1 MFPISVHALR
11 EYHGLPAP
19 QDIRVPTASKLAALC
34 TGIHPRHYNL
44 GLAYPSEAPVF
55 WIKYGPSITWN
66 EVPAQVMAYEELR
79 RLSSPVKA
87 PGIFYA
93 CDLELRGAQRERR
106 KSYIVMQYIPGKT
119 ADEWLKNIE
128 DLARADSIYSHI
140 AFALSELHRIPV
152 PPGSRPAAIN
162 GGKIRHSLFDDQ
174 DAPRHYQDV
183 EQLEDHLNQFLTI
196 TKKKDRV
203 EGPSREP
210 LVYGY
215 SDVWLENFIISESG
229 DIAVIDFSDTSILP
243 SSFSRFVLSGA
254 QSKIKRDISGLVQVP
269 TTDGVDNTLAL
280 RAAAG
285 PMVMGPSSFASL
297 GRKMLGGD
305 VETQESFDQ

>member
-1 MFPISVHALR
+1 MSPISVHVLR

-19 QDIRVPTASKLAALC
+19 QDIRVPTASELAALC

-55 WIKYGPSITWN
+55 WIKYGPSIIWN

-106 KSYIVMQYIPGKT
+106 KSYIPMQYIPGKT

-140 AFALSELHRIPV
+140 AFALFPNS
-152 PPGSRPAAIN
+152 
-162 GGKIRHSLFDDQ
+162 
-174 DAPRHYQDV
+174 
-183 EQLEDHLNQFLTI
+183 T
-196 TKKKDRV
+196 
-203 EGPSREP
+203 
-210 LVYGY
+210 
-215 SDVWLENFIISESG
+215 
-229 DIAVIDFSDTSILP
+229 
-243 SSFSRFVLSGA
+243 
-254 QSKIKRDISGLVQVP
+254 
-269 TTDGVDNTLAL
+269 
-280 RAAAG
+280 
-285 PMVMGPSSFASL
+285 ASL
-297 GRKMLGGD
+297 SRLGLAQLRSMEERFDIPFSMTRRLHATTRMLNN
-305 VETQESFDQ
+305 